1 MTLPGMSA
9 IKSAVTCGMDSATA
23 KEDPVAI
30 NMTYL
35 KLVPELEEP
44 RNVLKILLSGLLW
57 SAQRSWVNDIA
68 VVLGNRLGE
77 IVQVFPLD
85 DLELFE
91 DEFDLGG
98 MRAC

>member
-44 RNVLKILLSGLLW
+44 RNVLKILLSGLFWL
-57 SAQRSWVNDIA
+57 AKRSRVEDLAI
-68 VVLGNRLGE
+68 VIGQGLRERL
-77 IVQVFPLD
+77 QFLPL
-85 DLELFE
+85 E
-91 DEFDLGG
+91 
-98 MRAC
+98 